1 MEKQYKILQSWF
13 KYVLRVLSRKASR
26 FGLNSDTPLT
36 GQDKT
41 NLKSLGKTLTSAY
54 KTITEDMSD
63 LIQDNA
69 HELCEQVV
77 TEVED
82 ETDVK
87 PDNRDELVDAIIAAV
102 ITGTIYEVD
111 WTLKRALERE
121 AERLGKLVEAVIQS
135 GIDRN
140 KNPAQ
145 IVKDLEEV
153 LNPTR
158 LGQKSYETKD
168 GMITVTKI
176 DGEAQRLARTT
187 VEHIFQEGIIE
198 TAEMLEDNTKYRV
211 MIRWVSALE
220 ENTCQVCES
229 RHNQLYEPQDLPLE
243 HPNGQCDFYI
253 ELYPA

>member
-1 MEKQYKILQSWF
+1 MEKQYKVLQSWF
-13 KYVLRVLSRKASR
+13 KYVLHVMSRKASR

-41 NLKSLGKTLTSAY
+41 NLKSLGKTISSAY
-54 KTITEDMSD
+54 QTITEDMSD

-69 HELCEQVV
+69 HELCEQVI

-82 ETDVK
+82 ETGVK
-87 PDNRDELVDAIIAAV
+87 SDNKDELIDSMISAV
-102 ITGTIYEVD
+102 VLGAIYEVE
-111 WTLKRALERE
+111 WTLKAALERE
-121 AERLGKLVEAVIQS
+121 ADRLSKLVEAVIQN

-140 KNPAQ
+140 RNPSQ

-187 VEHIFQEGIIE
+187 VEHIFQESFIE
-198 TAEMLEDNTKYRV
+198 TAELVEDNTKYKV
-211 MIRWVSALE
+211 LIRWVSALE

-253 ELYPA
+253 ELYPS